1 MTELQQTGPGMVV
14 LANKAFKNNI
24 YQQRYQHKVTMN
36 VVHEATVRKDVSQVL
51 SNMPYKGSNSRKREM
66 PSNYGGVYSLS
77 NARSKKVTRPGG
89 ASSQVSYQ
97 QQQRTSED
105 IKLPQI
111 A

>member
-36 VVHEATVRKDVSQVL
+36 VVHEATVRKDVSQIL

-66 PSNYGGVYSLS
+66 PHGVYSLS

-89 ASSQVSYQ
+89 ASSQLSYQ

>member
-1 MTELQQTGPGMVV
+1 MVV